1 MEQSLARP
9 GEPSLSWRSYE
20 AVKRQLVGIAV
31 ELSSLAEGYGQ
42 TLKDALGDAQRR
54 LEEDVF
60 NLVVLGQ
67 FKRGKSTLVNALL
80 GEEVLPTAV
89 IPLTSVVTIADHAVD
104 PHALVL
110 YLDGRQEQIQ
120 LHQLADFVTERAN
133 PGNRKGV
140 REVRVFH
147 PAEFLEQA
155 RLIDT
160 PGVGSVYLHNT
171 RVAYDFLPHADAAI
185 FVVTADP
192 PISEEELSF
201 LRAVREHV
209 GKVFFVQNK
218 IDILTAD
225 ELQESLQFTRQVI
238 QQALASGS
246 PITVY
251 PLSARK
257 ALQAKRERNSQLLQ
271 EAGWTRLEG
280 DLEDFL
286 VREKGYILVRA
297 MVARLHRLAYEVRT
311 ALNLE
316 LRAQEMPQARLE
328 ESTRLFNE
336 RLETIDA
343 ERRDLVAA
351 METER
356 KRLVRDVLDPPL
368 EHGGQRIDALR
379 RQVDQRMKEGADL
392 EAIDRFITDGLAQLF
407 VQWMKELERS
417 LQVELERGYVRFR
430 DRATALVAAILRA
443 AAELFDL
450 KIPQLPEL
458 PSLQVESRFRLRTHE
473 EPVLLQAV
481 AQAGVRI
488 MPGRLGRRLREKE
501 AQQRLQELFDRHSG
515 QMRYDLVQRLQETEL
530 GFRRQLLESL
540 DAATQVTQGAIE
552 RAAAD
557 RDLKADAADARRQ
570 ALRGRLDRLQGLE
583 QTLGRL
589 GAQLTEAGS
598 ATPL

>member
-9 GEPSLSWRSYE
+9 GEPSLSWGTYE
-20 AVKRQLVGIAV
+20 AVKRQLVGVAL
-31 ELSSLAEGYGQ
+31 ELSSLAEEYGQ
-42 TLKDALGDAQRR
+42 TMQEALRDAQRR

-89 IPLTSVVTIADHAVD
+89 IPLTSLVTVADHAAD

-120 LHQLADFVTERAN
+120 LHQVADYVTERAN
-133 PGNRKGV
+133 PANRKRV
-140 REVRVFH
+140 QEVRVFH
-147 PAEFLEQA
+147 PAKFLEQA

-257 ALQAKRERNSQLLQ
+257 ALQAKRDRNSQLLQ
-271 EAGWTRLEG
+271 EAGWTRLED

-286 VREKGYILVRA
+286 VREKGYVLVRA

-328 ESTRLFNE
+328 ESRRLFNE

-351 METER
+351 MEMER
-356 KRLVRDVLDPPL
+356 KRLVRDILDAAL
-368 EHGGQRIDALR
+368 EHGGQRIEGLR
-379 RQVDQRMKEGADL
+379 RQVDQRMKEADL
-392 EAIDRFITDGLAQLF
+392 EAIESFITDGLSQLF
-407 VQWMKELERS
+407 AQWMRELERS
-417 LQVELERGYVRFR
+417 LQDELEHGYRRFR
-430 DRATALVAAILRA
+430 DRAIALVEAILRA
-443 AAELFDL
+443 AADLFDL
-450 KIPQLPEL
+450 AIPQLPDL
-458 PSLQVESRFRLRTHE
+458 PGLQVESRFRLRTHE

-481 AQAGVRI
+481 TQAGVRI
-488 MPGRLGRRLREKE
+488 MPGGLGRRLREKE
-501 AQQRLQELFDRHSG
+501 VQQRLEELFDRHCG
-515 QMRYDLVQRLQETEL
+515 QMRYDLVQRLQETEM
-530 GFRRQLLESL
+530 GFRRQLLEGV
-540 DAATQVTQGAIE
+540 DAATQVTQGAIQ

-557 RDLKADAADARRQ
+557 RDLKADAADIRRQ
-570 ALRGRLDRLQGLE
+570 ALRGRLDRLQGVEL
-583 QTLGRL
+583 TLGRL
-589 GAQLTEAGS
+589 ADRLGKAGR
-598 ATPL
+598 P

>member
-9 GEPSLSWRSYE
+9 SEPGVSWRTYE
-20 AVKRQLVGIAV
+20 AVKLQLLGIAV
-31 ELSSLAEGYGQ
+31 ELSSLAEEYGQ
-42 TLKDALGDAQRR
+42 TMKDALADAQRR

-89 IPLTSVVTIADHAVD
+89 IPLTSLVTIADHAAD

-110 YLDGRQEQIQ
+110 YLDGRREQIP
-120 LHQLADFVTERAN
+120 LHQVADYVTERAN
-133 PGNRKGV
+133 PANRKGV
-140 REVRVFH
+140 QEVRVFH
-147 PAEFLEQA
+147 PAKFLEQA

-192 PISEEELSF
+192 PISEEELNF
-201 LRAVREHV
+201 LRAVRENV
-209 GKVFFVQNK
+209 AKVFFVQNK
-218 IDILTAD
+218 IDILTPD
-225 ELQESLQFTRQVI
+225 ELQESLQFTSHVI
-238 QQALASGS
+238 EQALASGS

-257 ALQAKRERNSQLLQ
+257 ALQAKRERNPQLL
-271 EAGWTRLEG
+271 EKAGWTRLEG

-297 MVARLHRLAYEVRT
+297 MIARLHRLAYEVMT
-311 ALNLE
+311 ALSLE
-316 LRAQEMPQARLE
+316 LRAHEMPQVRLE
-328 ESTRLFNE
+328 ESRRLFNE

-356 KRLVRDVLDPPL
+356 KRLVRDVLDAAL
-368 EHGGQRIDALR
+368 EHGDQRIEGLGK
-379 RQVDQRMKEGADL
+379 QVDQRMKAGADL
-392 EAIDRFITDGLAQLF
+392 ETIESFITDGLAQLF
-407 VQWMKELERS
+407 AQWMQELERR
-417 LQVELERGYVRFR
+417 LQDQLEQGYGRFR
-430 DRATALVAAILRA
+430 DRATALVDAILRA

-450 KIPQLPEL
+450 PIPYLPEL
-458 PSLQVESRFRLRTHE
+458 PGLQVESRFRLRTHE

-481 AQAGVRI
+481 TQAGVRI
-488 MPGRLGRRLREKE
+488 MPGRLGRRLRGKE
-501 AQQRLQELFDRHSG
+501 AQQRLYELFDRHCG
-515 QMRYDLVQRLQETEL
+515 QMRYDLVQRLQATEL

-557 RDLKADAADARRQ
+557 RDLKADAADTRRQ
-570 ALRGRLDRLQGLE
+570 ALRGRLDQLQGVE
-583 QTLGRL
+583 QTLERL
-589 GAQLTEAGS
+589 GDQLRELGPTS
-598 ATPL
+598 L

>member
-1 MEQSLARP
+1 MEQSLAGPSEP
-9 GEPSLSWRSYE
+9 GLSWRTYD

-31 ELSSLAEGYGQ
+31 ELSSLAEEYGQ
-42 TLKDALGDAQRR
+42 TIRDALGDAQRR
-54 LEEDVF
+54 LKEDVF

-89 IPLTSVVTIADHAVD
+89 IPLTSLVTILDHAAD

-110 YLDGRQEQIQ
+110 YLDGRKENIP
-120 LHQLADFVTERAN
+120 LVQLAEFVTERAN
-133 PGNRKGV
+133 PANRKHV
-140 REVRVFH
+140 EEVRVFH

-171 RVAYDFLPHADAAI
+171 RVAYDFLPQADAAI

-209 GKVFFVQNK
+209 AKVFFVQNK
-218 IDILTAD
+218 IDILNSD
-225 ELQESLQFTRQVI
+225 ELQESLQFTSQVI
-238 QQALASGS
+238 EQALSSGS
-246 PITVY
+246 PVTVY
-251 PLSARK
+251 ALSARK
-257 ALQAKRERNSQLLQ
+257 ALEAKREHNSQLLA
-271 EAGWTRLEG
+271 EAGWTRLES

-286 VREKGYILVRA
+286 VREKGYVLLRA

-316 LRAQEMPQARLE
+316 LRAHEMPQVRLD
-328 ESTRLFNE
+328 ESRRLFNQ

-356 KRLVRDVLDPPL
+356 KRLVRDVLDAAL
-368 EHGGQRIDALR
+368 EHGDHRIEGLHE
-379 RQVDQRMKEGADL
+379 QLDQRMKAGAAL
-392 EAIDRFITDGLAQLF
+392 ETIESFITDGVAQLF
-407 VQWMKELERS
+407 AQWMQELERR
-417 LQVELERGYVRFR
+417 LQDELEQGYARFR
-430 DRATALVAAILRA
+430 DRATALVDAILRA
-443 AAELFDL
+443 AAELFEL
-450 KIPQLPEL
+450 PIPQLPAF
-458 PSLQVESRFRLRTHE
+458 PSLQAESRFRLRTHE

-481 AQAGVRI
+481 TQAGVRI

-501 AQQRLQELFDRHSG
+501 AQQRLQELFDRHCG
-515 QMRYDLVQRLQETEL
+515 QMRYDLVQRLQATEL
-530 GFRRQLLESL
+530 GFRRQLLEGL
-540 DAATQVTQGAIE
+540 DAATQVTRGAIE

-557 RDLKADAADARRQ
+557 RDVKADTADTRRQ
-570 ALRGRLDRLQGLE
+570 ALRGRLDRLLGVE
-583 QTLGRL
+583 QILGRL
-589 GAQLTEAGS
+589 GEQLRKPGPTTS
-598 ATPL
+598 V